1 MNTVLRVAMVTYYPA
16 DPNRISGGVQ
26 AVSARLVEAFRQ
38 VPDLDL
44 HVVHCHSDIAQ
55 SRVEAQG
62 NVTLHFIAQ
71 TRRRIAPNMITAIG
85 LVARRLN
92 EIAPDVIHAHD
103 SPSFALAALRT
114 GRPTIWTLHGLTAEE
129 ARHYRSLFH
138 RLAHRLTL
146 YHERRALARVPYLT
160 AVSQHLVDAYRPL
173 ARTKKLPDAT
183 RWRVIGNPAPA
194 SCFSLPRRPVAGRLL
209 MPAIVIRRKDPLT
222 LVRAAAEVRRAI
234 PELSVHVA
242 GALLDGAYAVEV
254 QAEIARLGLQETVT
268 LLGGLDTPRLN
279 EELSAASIVVLPS
292 REESA
297 PMALIEAMAAGAPVV
312 ATAVGGVPYLVEE
325 GVVGRLVPPAD
336 PPALAAALTDLL
348 RQPALC
354 DRMGKA
360 GQALAR
366 ERFEPGR
373 VAAQYLALYRE
384 AV

>member
-1 MNTVLRVAMVTYYPA
+1 
-16 DPNRISGGVQ
+16 
-26 AVSARLVEAFRQ
+26 
-38 VPDLDL
+38 
-44 HVVHCHSDIAQ
+44 
-55 SRVEAQG
+55 
-62 NVTLHFIAQ
+62 
-71 TRRRIAPNMITAIG
+71 
-85 LVARRLN
+85 
-92 EIAPDVIHAHD
+92 
-103 SPSFALAALRT
+103 
-114 GRPTIWTLHGLTAEE
+114 
-129 ARHYRSLFH
+129 
-138 RLAHRLTL
+138 
-146 YHERRALARVPYLT
+146 
-160 AVSQHLVDAYRPL
+160 
-173 ARTKKLPDAT
+173 
-183 RWRVIGNPAPA
+183 
-194 SCFSLPRRPVAGRLL
+194 
-209 MPAIVIRRKDPLT
+209 
-222 LVRAAAEVRRAI
+222 
-234 PELSVHVA
+234 
-242 GALLDGAYAVEV
+242 
-254 QAEIARLGLQETVT
+254 
-268 LLGGLDTPRLN
+268 LGGLDTPRLN